1 MPSISSGGKQLAV
14 VHWIEDARPGHQ
26 RWDYVGDGNGLPPER
41 DDAIPVHESAEELT
55 VRTALGLR
63 AARSRAGSLLSLVL
77 DLLGGGQW
85 HRSAPFRCIAGK
97 CSMVAEGL
105 NPQRHIRTHV
115 CGLNGHE

>member
-1 MPSISSGGKQLAV
+1 MPNVSSRGKQLAV
-14 VHWIEDARPGHQ
+14 VHWIEDARPGNQ
-26 RWDYVGDGNGLPPER
+26 RWDYVGDGNRLPPEC
-41 DDAIPVHESAEELT
+41 DDAIPVHEWAEELT

-97 CSMVAEGL
+97 
-105 NPQRHIRTHV
+105 
-115 CGLNGHE
+115 

>member
-85 HRSAPFRCIAGK
+85 HRSPPFRCIAGK
-97 CSMVAEGL
+97 
-105 NPQRHIRTHV
+105 
-115 CGLNGHE
+115 